1 MYASGPAHIGVDVGG
16 VIVMARTNGRPDA
29 GKVAAKVR
37 PADGGRIRPGGA
49 VSSAPIAAQIRPRS
63 ADRALRRGFPPD
75 RRCVL
80 ISTGCSGE
88 WRNGRRAR
96 FRSVSWKRGEGS
108 TPFSPTLVET
118 DETAPG
124 RRESATGGRSRRV
137 GRFDE
142 IRTGIPSP
150 RNPAPE
156 FRARCAPA

>member
-63 ADRALRRGFPPD
+63 ADRALRRGFRPD

-124 RRESATGGRSRRV
+124 RREIRRWGPFSFDQRLSGPDLVAGPAYCNEAVDGG
-137 GRFDE
+137 
-142 IRTGIPSP
+142 
-150 RNPAPE
+150 
-156 FRARCAPA
+156 